1 MAISSSGFCSIFK
14 TDFLTSALYSSPSLA
29 VTRGI
34 LFFKYISSYVTN
46 SLLSQLPSTA
56 FSECGCYLGRR
67 SSWCGVP
74 GVATPPSGPTSSIPS
89 QVFCTCWDVLVYLP
103 TLYPGHP
110 TPLPY
115 VAHHHIL
122 VGESCISSLGC
133 SLGNIKLPQHFVLL
147 FDAYLKECNCIYLR
161 LFY

>member
-1 MAISSSGFCSIFK
+1 MVPPYPVPSGHWLSSGFCSIFK
-14 TDFLTSALYSSPSLA
+14 TYFLTSALNSSPSLA

-56 FSECGCYLGRR
+56 FSECGCYSGEKIQLVWG
-67 SSWCGVP
+67 CQVLPPHPQVP
-74 GVATPPSGPTSSIPS
+74 SSIPS

-103 TLYPGHP
+103 TLSPGHP

-122 VGESCISSLGC
+122 VGESCTFLLGM
-133 SLGNIKLPQHFVLL
+133 LPW
-147 FDAYLKECNCIYLR
+147 
-161 LFY
+161 